1 MRPIVNIHR
10 KPIDIGGTEP
20 PMKDTVCNHSQGDGE
35 LCFIRLMGREQIE
48 NATSAF
54 ACNKKNVNPKKLTR
68 L

>member
-10 KPIDIGGTEP
+10 KQIDIGGS

-35 LCFIRLMGREQIE
+35 LCFIRLMSREQIE

-54 ACNKKNVNPKKLTR
+54 ACSKIKVNPKQLTR